1 MPDVEFLENIYLALL
16 FFVPGLVVLFV
27 RSQFVTGAK
36 FPHSAAWLPYLAI
49 SVIYYGLAFPLI
61 DFVVAKDQPIHGRIL
76 AWYSLVFAG
85 PAVLGLVLGINIQKD
100 LFRRLLQRYGLNP
113 VHVIPTAWDWKF
125 GNMTEQWV
133 LVTLK
138 DGTRFAGLCGS
149 DSFKS
154 SDPIERDIYIQEVYD
169 LDDDDNW
176 SSSGEKALLIAAGEV
191 QTIEFWPYAPQESY
205 DVQREEAG
213 ATNTSDDRR

>member
-1 MPDVEFLENIYLALL
+1 MSNLMFLDNIYLALL

-49 SVIYYGLAFPLI
+49 SVIYYALAFPLI
-61 DFVVAKDQPIHGRIL
+61 EFVVAIDESIYVKIL
-76 AWYSLVFAG
+76 AWLSLVFAG

-100 LFRRLLQRYGLNP
+100 LFRRLLRRCGLSP

-125 GNMTEQWV
+125 GGMTEQWV

-138 DGTRFAGLCGS
+138 DGTRFAGFCGS
-149 DSFKS
+149 ESFMS
-154 SDPIERDIYIQEVYD
+154 SDPTERDIYIQQVYD
-169 LDDDDNW
+169 VDDDDNW
-176 SSSGEKALLIAAGEV
+176 SSSGEKSLLITADEV
-191 QTIEFWPYAPQESY
+191 QTVEFWPYVLQESY
-205 DVQREEAG
+205 DVQR
-213 ATNTSDDRR
+213 